1 MKAQGRPSLGFPM
14 NPNLSPPHRP
24 PIACGY
30 TLPRPFPQAE
40 IVMRGLTLWCAAV
53 AVIGLVA
60 IGITV
65 ADDKAEKLSP
75 DKLPK
80 AVADAIKARFPDG
93 KVTSAEK
100 ETEDGKLV
108 YDIELTSGGL
118 KYEMDI
124 HEDGTIE
131 EIEKE
136 IKEVPA
142 AVAKAIA
149 GKYPKAKI
157 VEVMERSKVKD
168 KKETPTDYEV
178 TIEDGGKKHEVI
190 VSLDGKSVKTEGE
203 EKK

>member
-1 MKAQGRPSLGFPM
+1 
-14 NPNLSPPHRP
+14 
-24 PIACGY
+24 
-30 TLPRPFPQAE
+30 
-40 IVMRGLTLWCAAV
+40 MRGLTLCCAAV
-53 AVIGLVA
+53 AVIGLVSLGVS
-60 IGITV
+60 I
-65 ADDKAEKLSP
+65 ADDKAEKISP

-100 ETEDGKLV
+100 ENEDGKTV
-108 YDIELTSGGL
+108 FDIELTSGGL
-118 KYEMDI
+118 KYEMDML
-124 HEDGTIE
+124 EDGTIV

-142 AVAKAIA
+142 VVTKAIE

-157 VEVMERSKVKD
+157 VEVMERSTVKD

-178 TIEDGGKKHEVI
+178 TIEDGGKKSEVI
-190 VSLDGKSVKTEGE
+190 VSLDGKSVKSEKE

>member
-1 MKAQGRPSLGFPM
+1 
-14 NPNLSPPHRP
+14 
-24 PIACGY
+24 
-30 TLPRPFPQAE
+30 
-40 IVMRGLTLWCAAV
+40 MRGLTLWCAAV
-53 AVIGLVA
+53 AVLGLVA
-60 IGITV
+60 PGVTV

-93 KVTSAEK
+93 KITSAEK
-100 ETEDGKLV
+100 ETEDGKVV

-124 HEDGTIE
+124 HEDGTVE

-142 AVAKAIA
+142 AVAKAVE

-168 KKETPTDYEV
+168 KKETPVDYEV
-178 TIEDGGKKHEVI
+178 TIEQDGKKSELI
-190 VSLDGKSVKTEGE
+190 VALDAKSVKTEAE
-203 EKK
+203 EKAEKKEKK

>member
-1 MKAQGRPSLGFPM
+1 
-14 NPNLSPPHRP
+14 
-24 PIACGY
+24 
-30 TLPRPFPQAE
+30 
-40 IVMRGLTLWCAAV
+40 MRGLTLWCAAV

-60 IGITV
+60 LGVSV

-100 ETEDGKLV
+100 ENEDGKTV
-108 YDIELTSGGL
+108 FDIELTSGGT
-118 KYEMDI
+118 KYEMDML
-124 HEDGTIE
+124 EDGTIV

-142 AVAKAIA
+142 VVTKAIE

-190 VSLDGKSVKTEGE
+190 VSLDGKSVKSEKEEKE

>member
-1 MKAQGRPSLGFPM
+1 
-14 NPNLSPPHRP
+14 
-24 PIACGY
+24 
-30 TLPRPFPQAE
+30 
-40 IVMRGLTLWCAAV
+40 MRGLALCCAAV
-53 AVIGLVA
+53 AVIGFVA
-60 IGITV
+60 LGVSV
-65 ADDKAEKLSP
+65 ADDKEEKISP

-100 ETEDGKLV
+100 ENEDGKTV
-108 YDIELTSGGL
+108 FDIELTSGGL
-118 KYEMDI
+118 KYEMDMLA
-124 HEDGTIE
+124 DGTIV

-142 AVAKAIA
+142 AVTKAIE
-149 GKYPKAKI
+149 GKYPKTKI

-190 VSLDGKSVKTEGE
+190 VSLDGKSVKTEAE
-203 EKK
+203 EKAEKK

>member
-1 MKAQGRPSLGFPM
+1 VEF
-14 NPNLSPPHRP
+14 
-24 PIACGY
+24 
-30 TLPRPFPQAE
+30 
-40 IVMRGLTLWCAAV
+40 VMRGLTLYCVAV
-53 AVIGLVA
+53 AVIGLAALGV
-60 IGITV
+60 GI

-80 AVADAIKARFPDG
+80 AVAAAIKDRFPDG

-100 ETEDGKLV
+100 ETEDGKVV

-118 KYEMDI
+118 KYEMDL
-124 HEDGTIE
+124 HEDGTII

-149 GKYPKAKI
+149 GKYPKAKV
-157 VEVMERSKVKD
+157 VEVMERSKIKD

-190 VSLDGKSVKTEGE
+190 VSLDGKSVKTEAE
-203 EKK
+203 EKAEKK

>member
-1 MKAQGRPSLGFPM
+1 M
-14 NPNLSPPHRP
+14 NPNLSSPHRP
-24 PIACGY
+24 LTASGY
-30 TLPRPFPQAE
+30 TLHRHFPPVE
-40 IVMRGLTLWCAAV
+40 FVMRGLTLWCAAV

-75 DKLPK
+75 DKLPR
-80 AVADAIKARFPDG
+80 AVADAVKTRFPDG
-93 KVTSAEK
+93 KITSAEK
-100 ETEDGKLV
+100 EAEGGKVV
-108 YDIELTSGGL
+108 YDIELTSGGI
-118 KYEMDI
+118 KYEMDMLG
-124 HEDGTIE
+124 DGTIV

-178 TIEDGGKKHEVI
+178 TIEDGGKKHEVV
-190 VSLDGKSVKTEGE
+190 VSLDGKSVKTEAE
-203 EKK
+203 EKSEKK

>member
-1 MKAQGRPSLGFPM
+1 
-14 NPNLSPPHRP
+14 
-24 PIACGY
+24 
-30 TLPRPFPQAE
+30 
-40 IVMRGLTLWCAAV
+40 MRGLALCCAAV

-60 IGITV
+60 LGVSI

-100 ETEDGKLV
+100 ENEDGKTV
-108 YDIELTSGGL
+108 FDIELTSGGL
-118 KYEMDI
+118 KYEMDML
-124 HEDGTIE
+124 EDGTIV

-142 AVAKAIA
+142 VVTKAIE

-178 TIEDGGKKHEVI
+178 TIEDGGKKSEVI
-190 VSLDGKSVKTEGE
+190 VSLDGKSVKSEKE
-203 EKK
+203 EKEKK

>member
-1 MKAQGRPSLGFPM
+1 
-14 NPNLSPPHRP
+14 
-24 PIACGY
+24 
-30 TLPRPFPQAE
+30 
-40 IVMRGLTLWCAAV
+40 MRGLTLWCAAV
-53 AVIGLVA
+53 AAIGLITLGV
-60 IGITV
+60 TV

-80 AVADAIKARFPDG
+80 AIADAIKARFPDG

-100 ETEDGKLV
+100 ETEDGKVV

-118 KYEMDI
+118 KYEMDL
-124 HEDGTIE
+124 HEDGTVI

-142 AVAKAIA
+142 VVAKAIE

-178 TIEDGGKKHEVI
+178 TIEEGGKKTEVI
-190 VSLDGKSVKTEGE
+190 VSLDGKSVKTEAE
-203 EKK
+203 EKKEKK

>member
-1 MKAQGRPSLGFPM
+1 
-14 NPNLSPPHRP
+14 
-24 PIACGY
+24 
-30 TLPRPFPQAE
+30 
-40 IVMRGLTLWCAAV
+40 MRGLTLWCAAV

-60 IGITV
+60 LGVSV

-80 AVADAIKARFPDG
+80 AIADAIKARFPDG

-100 ETEDGKLV
+100 ENEDGKTV
-108 YDIELTSGGL
+108 FDIELTSGGT
-118 KYEMDI
+118 KYEMDML
-124 HEDGTIE
+124 EDGTIV

-142 AVAKAIA
+142 VVTKAIE

-190 VSLDGKSVKTEGE
+190 VSLDGKSVKSEKEEKE

>member
-1 MKAQGRPSLGFPM
+1 
-14 NPNLSPPHRP
+14 
-24 PIACGY
+24 
-30 TLPRPFPQAE
+30 
-40 IVMRGLTLWCAAV
+40 MRGLTLCCAAV

-60 IGITV
+60 V
-65 ADDKAEKLSP
+65 ADDKEERISP

-80 AVADAIKARFPDG
+80 AVAAAIKARFPDG

-100 ETEDGKLV
+100 ETEDGKV
-108 YDIELTSGGL
+108 VFDIELTSGGL
-118 KYEMDI
+118 KYEMDMLA
-124 HEDGTIE
+124 DGTIV

-142 AVAKAIA
+142 AVAKVIQ
-149 GKYPKAKI
+149 GKYPKAKV

-190 VSLDGKSVKTEGE
+190 VSLDGKSVKTEAE
-203 EKK
+203 EKNEKK